1 MALAEIH
8 PETVSDMYLLHT
20 HTYTHT
26 HTFRVYI
33 YIYYININIDI
44 DIDIDRQI
52 VSIFLVFQ
60 AVDSINQARF
70 ATAFAAFQLLL
81 PGRGALNTNHTQ
93 RERERSQ
100 YSLQTR
106 VKDTQRHTKWT

>member
-8 PETVSDMYLLHT
+8 PERVSDMYRLHT
-20 HTYTHT
+20 HTHT
-26 HTFRVYI
+26 HSACI
-33 YIYYININIDI
+33 YILIDI

-70 ATAFAAFQLLL
+70 AMAFAAFQLLL
-81 PGRGALNTNHTQ
+81 PGRGALNTNQSCMTVNREAFRKRMEKQ
-93 RERERSQ
+93 TEREITVFTSN
-100 YSLQTR
+100 
-106 VKDTQRHTKWT
+106 

>member
-1 MALAEIH
+1 M
-8 PETVSDMYLLHT
+8 
-20 HTYTHT
+20 
-26 HTFRVYI
+26 
-33 YIYYININIDI
+33 IDI

-81 PGRGALNTNHTQ
+81 PGRGALNTNQSCMTVNREAFRKRMEKH
-93 RERERSQ
+93 RERDHSIH
-100 YSLQTR
+100 
-106 VKDTQRHTKWT
+106 VKLESKIHKDIHSGHKVT

>member
-8 PETVSDMYLLHT
+8 PETVSDMYRLHT
-20 HTYTHT
+20 HTHT
-26 HTFRVYI
+26 HSACI
-33 YIYYININIDI
+33 YILIDI

-81 PGRGALNTNHTQ
+81 PGRGALNTNQSCMTVNREAFRKRMEKH
-93 RERERSQ
+93 REREITVFTSN
-100 YSLQTR
+100 
-106 VKDTQRHTKWT
+106 